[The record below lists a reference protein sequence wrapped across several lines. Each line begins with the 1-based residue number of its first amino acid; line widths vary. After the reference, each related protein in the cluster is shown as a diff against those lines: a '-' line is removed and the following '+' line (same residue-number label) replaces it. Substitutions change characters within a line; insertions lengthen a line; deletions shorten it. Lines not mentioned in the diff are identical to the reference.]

1 MDFNVLLFLLI
12 GLIIGFGLAYVL
24 TKKLDKSKELQ
35 TQLNTLHEENTALLI
50 EQKTALSR
58 ADETQKYY
66 NQLKIDFQALE
77 KTKDELSN
85 ELSALRVHKSNLE
98 EKL

>member
-1 MDFNVLLFLLI
+1 MDFNTLLFLLI
-12 GLIIGFGLAYVL
+12 GLFIGFVLAYML
-24 TKKLDKSKELQ
+24 AKKFDKSKDLQ
-35 TQLNTLHEENTALLI
+35 AQLHQVQEENTNLLI

-77 KTKDELSN
+77 KTKNELSN
-85 ELSALRVHKSNLE
+85 E
-98 EKL
+98 